1 MCQAMLDNGS
11 FDPELCPLL
20 KGLSSAEKAKRMESP
35 PVASCKARMARLSE
49 GEAEARAAIRC
60 PAIDPGQED
69 G

>member
-20 KGLSSAEKAKRMESP
+20 KGLSPAEKAKRMESP
-35 PVASCKARMARLSE
+35 PVESCKARMERLSE
-49 GEAEARAAIRC
+49 GETEARAAIRC
-60 PAIDPGQED
+60 PVIGPGQED